1 MNPDPNSHTYVAGSW
16 WASMAGWAYSI
27 WHWFAGDAN
36 GMTLLIGIST
46 AVLTCIKDRAGRS
59 TPGAHETT
67 ARRVLGKLWAKM
79 AARSRT
85 RPAAFDSR
93 LDPP

>member
-1 MNPDPNSHTYVAGSW
+1 
-16 WASMAGWAYSI
+16 MAGWVYSI

-46 AVLTCIKDRAGRS
+46 AALTGIKIAQEVRAWHARD
-59 TPGAHETT
+59 EE
-67 ARRVLGKLWAKM
+67 RRVLGKLWDKM
-79 AARSRT
+79 SARSRT
-85 RPAAFDSR
+85 RPASFDSR

>member
-1 MNPDPNSHTYVAGSW
+1 MTPDHQVHVTGSW
-16 WASMAGWAYSI
+16 WASIAGWAYSI
-27 WHWFAGDAN
+27 WHGFAGDAN

-46 AVLTCIKDRAGRS
+46 AVLTGIKIAQEINAWRARD
-59 TPGAHETT
+59 EE
-67 ARRVLGKLWAKM
+67 RRVLGKLWNKM

-85 RPAAFDSR
+85 MPASFDSR

>member
-1 MNPDPNSHTYVAGSW
+1 MNPDPDTNAHVAGSW
-16 WASMAGWAYSI
+16 WASIAGWVYSI

-36 GMTLLIGIST
+36 GMTLVIGIST
-46 AVLTCIKDRAGRS
+46 VVLTGIKIAQEVHAWHALD
-59 TPGAHETT
+59 EE
-67 ARRVLGKLWAKM
+67 RRVLGKLWDKM

-85 RPAAFDSR
+85 RPASFDSR

>member
-1 MNPDPNSHTYVAGSW
+1 MNSDPNSHTYVVGSW

-36 GMTLLIGIST
+36 GMTVLIGIT
-46 AVLTCIKDRAGRS
+46 TIVLTGIKIAQEIHAWHARD
-59 TPGAHETT
+59 EE
-67 ARRVLGKLWAKM
+67 RRVLGKLWDKM
-79 AARSRT
+79 SARSRT
-85 RPAAFDSR
+85 RPASFDSK

>member
-1 MNPDPNSHTYVAGSW
+1 MSSPDQSAHVAGSW
-16 WASMAGWAYSI
+16 AATAAGWLVSL

-46 AVLTCIKDRAGRS
+46 VVLTGIKIAQEVHAWHARD
-59 TPGAHETT
+59 EE
-67 ARRVLGKLWAKM
+67 RRVLGRLWDKM
-79 AARSRT
+79 SARSRT
-85 RPAAFDSR
+85 RPASFDSR

>member
-1 MNPDPNSHTYVAGSW
+1 MTPDQHHHVAGSW

-36 GMTLLIGIST
+36 GMTVMIGIT
-46 AVLTCIKDRAGRS
+46 TVALTGIKIAQEIRAWRAS
-59 TPGAHETT
+59 DEE
-67 ARRVLGKLWAKM
+67 RRVLGRLWDKM
-79 AARSRT
+79 SARSRT
-85 RPAAFDSR
+85 RPASFDSR

>member
-16 WASMAGWAYSI
+16 WASMAGWVYSI

-46 AVLTCIKDRAGRS
+46 AALTCIKIAQEIHAWRARD
-59 TPGAHETT
+59 EE
-67 ARRVLGKLWAKM
+67 RRVLGKLWDKM
-79 AARSRT
+79 SARSRSNS
-85 RPAAFDSR
+85 RPAALDSR
-93 LDPP
+93 MD